1 MNSTLTYTNPAFSIL
16 NLQLFSSSSWVTLSP
31 AMQSNLNIPKWVLN
45 IYNATSKSPH
55 PPAKSC
61 LPPTLCTTLPLSL
74 SLLFLLHKPHT
85 NCCYIAKGL
94 ANIFICSLCSGHT
107 TNTRHTHRHTPK
119 VRNPLRRTRHTPKK
133 KEEKQKRK
141 RKRRNKNVWNYF
153 IASVCDMWKYYE
165 LVGNWEFGEYPSP
178 LTWCASARERRAYF
192 LLELNEFKWFA
203 FGQSFLELWNCA

>member
-16 NLQLFSSSSWVTLSP
+16 NLQLFSSSSWVTLSQ

-107 TNTRHTHRHTPK
+107 TNTRHTHRHTHPK
-119 VRNPLRRTRHTPKK
+119 CETLWDALDTHPKK
-133 KEEKQKRK
+133 KRGETEKEKKKTKQKCMKLFYSKCMRYVK
-141 RKRRNKNVWNYF
+141 ILWVSRELGVRRIPFPPNLMCLCKG
-153 IASVCDMWKYYE
+153 ASSIFPAWI
-165 LVGNWEFGEYPSP
+165 
-178 LTWCASARERRAYF
+178 
-192 LLELNEFKWFA
+192 KWI
-203 FGQSFLELWNCA
+203 